1 MLGIDGQGAPDH
13 EAPNHEAPDHEAAE
27 REWQRLKDAVA
38 AIAQRLDRLAA
49 DAVGKRAEVEQRWLD
64 DLRQHAGRY
73 DAETERRLKDGR
85 RSRLFV
91 RLTRAKTRTW
101 VARLADLLF
110 PTDDRNW
117 GIRPT
122 PVPELVAAMT
132 APAPGPGMGPGMGPG
147 PAPGMGHSDDA
158 AAAAALI
165 AEAGRRAEAMQAEI
179 EDQLVECRYAAA
191 ARDALADA
199 VTLGTGIMKGPVVGG
214 AARRRWRQVQPG
226 VHALVDEADPRPI
239 FTRVD
244 PWTFFPDPT
253 ASRIE
258 EVEYTFE
265 RHLMTAKDLRA
276 LARLPGFDPDA
287 IRRLLRAGA
296 RETAPAYLS
305 DLKAISGETTGTDSR
320 FTVWEYHGPLT
331 ADEVTDLF
339 VLAGDEAGAADY
351 ATADPLAEVAVVVW
365 FCGGEVLKFGP
376 HPLDSG
382 EPLYSAFR
390 FSAEDG
396 SFWGLGV
403 PSLMRDSQ
411 AAINAAWR
419 MMMDNGGLST
429 GPQIVIDRSAV
440 EPADGSWDLTPRKLW
455 ITKPGSPR
463 TSPVFEA
470 FHVDSR
476 QGELA
481 NTITLARQFA
491 DEETLLPIIAQGE
504 QAAHVTQTANGMAML
519 MNSANVV
526 FREVV
531 KHFDD
536 DMTAPNIRRLY
547 DWNMQFNPKPAIKGD
562 MTVDARGTSVLLVR
576 ELQAQN
582 LMALAAQFAAHPV
595 FGPMVKAAPLLRK
608 LIQAHQLT
616 ADEIVKSDDEIA
628 QEAQQ
633 QAQQQAE
640 IMQQMQQQGPG
651 PEGAPPPDP
660 ATDARM
666 QAQQRQADAQM
677 AKIQADVQM
686 AQLDAQTRLEV
697 ARMDRETALIKLA
710 EQRNLKLEELQ
721 ARLAIE
727 ASAQQHK
734 ERVFAAEVG
743 FKTRQEALRRQAT
756 PPGHPIP
763 APAPGTRFAP

>member
-1 MLGIDGQGAPDH
+1 MLGIDQQ
-13 EAPNHEAPDHEAAE
+13 EAPDREAAE

-73 DAETERRLKDGR
+73 DEETERRLKDGK

-132 APAPGPGMGPGMGPG
+132 RQGMGPGAGSP
-147 PAPGMGHSDDA
+147 D
-158 AAAAALI
+158 AAAALI
-165 AEAGRRAEAMQAEI
+165 DEAGRRAEAMQAEL

-199 VTLGTGIMKGPVVGG
+199 VKLGTGIMKGPVVGG

-226 VHALVDEADPRPI
+226 VHALVDEADPRPV

-244 PWTFFPDPT
+244 PWSFFPDPT

-276 LARLPGFDPDA
+276 LARIPGFDPDA

-331 ADEVTDLF
+331 ADELTDLF

-351 ATADPLAEVAVVVW
+351 AAADPLAEVAVVVW
-365 FCGGEVLKFGP
+365 FCGGELLKFGP

-411 AAINAAWR
+411 SAINAAWR

-470 FHVDSR
+470 FHIDSR

-481 NTITLARQFA
+481 NTIALARQFA
-491 DEETLLPIIAQGE
+491 DEETLLPVIAQGE

-582 LMALAAQFAAHPV
+582 LMTLAAQFTAHPV

-633 QAQQQAE
+633 QAEA
-640 IMQQMQQQGPG
+640 MQQMQEQ
-651 PEGAPPPDP
+651 GAPPPDP

-666 QAQQRQADAQM
+666 QAQQRQAEAQM
-677 AKIQADVQM
+677 AKIQADLQM
-686 AQLDAQTRLEV
+686 AQLDAQTRMQV
-697 ARMDRETALIKLA
+697 AQMDRETALIKLA

-727 ASAQQHK
+727 ASSQQHK

-743 FKTRQEALRRQAT
+743 FKSRQEALRRQAT
-756 PPGHPIP
+756 PPGHPTP